1 MMKNESLNT
10 KICAKQDAKQLN
22 CREQLLGE
30 PFLFRIRDQGPQHG
44 DPISAMRP
52 AVYYPRE
59 SVGNPRTNE
68 NSPFQIGPDAGE
80 SPGLY

>member
-30 PFLFRIRDQGPQHG
+30 PSLFRIRDEVDLGRL
-44 DPISAMRP
+44 IKSRKFT
-52 AVYYPRE
+52 AV
-59 SVGNPRTNE
+59 
-68 NSPFQIGPDAGE
+68 QAK
-80 SPGLY
+80 

>member
-30 PFLFRIRDQGPQHG
+30 PSPFRIRDQ
-44 DPISAMRP
+44 
-52 AVYYPRE
+52 
-59 SVGNPRTNE
+59 VGRFIY
-68 NSPFQIGPDAGE
+68 SPDVRVVQAKSWFRIHIGC
-80 SPGLY
+80 

>member
-30 PFLFRIRDQGPQHG
+30 PFLFRIRDQVTEGRERPVYIG
-44 DPISAMRP
+44 LGVGRPIHQA
-52 AVYYPRE
+52 
-59 SVGNPRTNE
+59 
-68 NSPFQIGPDAGE
+68 
-80 SPGLY
+80 PG